1 MAVITPGTGSTI
13 TATTI
18 EGQLWQLIHLIQNGE
33 RLSPDAER
41 FRFTK
46 DDTFIMSGNFIIPAT
61 FTRNNAT
68 GLFVDAASTYQP
80 GGVAFSSGTSGTI
93 VSTTLAQYFID
104 AVSYAVTWQNNVTK
118 NPQNFKRITL
128 NFSATELE
136 YSGTIA
142 LPYTTI
148 LGAGGIIQETA
159 TEWLIT

>member
-1 MAVITPGTGSTI
+1 MAVIAPGTGSTI
-13 TATTI
+13 TAITI
-18 EGQLWQLIHLIQNGE
+18 EGQLWQLVHLIQNGE

-46 DDTFIMSGNFIIPAT
+46 DDTFIMSGSFTIPAA

-68 GLFVDAASTYQP
+68 GLFVDAATSYQP
-80 GGVAFSSGTSGTI
+80 GNVAFTAGTSGTI

-104 AVSYAVTWQNNVTK
+104 AVSFGIVWQNNVAK

-128 NFSATELE
+128 NFNATELE
-136 YSGTIA
+136 YSGTLA

-148 LGAGGIIQETA
+148 LGAGGVITETA